1 MENCVR
7 SRRDKIISSLTLRRL
22 VEIMEMVS
30 VINVLENLFIVI
42 KIDVVEHE
50 WYEKFMQLKN
60 ERN

>member
-50 WYEKFMQLKN
+50 WDEKFMQLKKQ
-60 ERN
+60 RN